1 LQRIARLF
9 HQRAQEIVAGGMQ
22 VAIFWAFRICGT
34 RFEVERAPEM
44 KPHTPYLLIANH
56 QGIFDI
62 PIAGSL
68 LFSNF
73 PKYIAK
79 RKLSRGIPS
88 ISYNLRRGGHAL
100 IDRQDREQATKAIHA
115 LGARAQAL
123 GVSPLIY
130 PEGTRARRGDLAAF
144 KPSGS
149 LSLMKAAPALPVVPF
164 VIDESWRLMRFNMLP
179 IPFGTRIRVHIGAP
193 IERHPDE
200 DALALLDEVREYIE
214 KVLARWRAA

>member
-1 LQRIARLF
+1 
-9 HQRAQEIVAGGMQ
+9 MQ
-22 VAIFWAFRICGT
+22 VAIVWAFRICGT

-44 KPHTPYLLIANH
+44 KPHTSYLLIANH
-56 QGIFDI
+56 QSMFDV

-79 RKLSRGIPS
+79 RKLARGIPG

-115 LGARAQAL
+115 LGVWAQAR

-130 PEGTRARRGDLAAF
+130 PEGTRARRGELGSF

-149 LSLMKAAPALPVVPF
+149 LSLMKAAPALPIVPF
-164 VIDESWRLMRFNMLP
+164 VVDGSWRLMRFDMLP

-200 DALALLDEVREYIE
+200 DARALLDEVRETME
-214 KVLARWRAA
+214 RVLRRWRAA